1 MSTRAPLI
9 GMDLPDV
16 SVVVFF
22 DVDLRPDISDHVDAL
37 CRRLALTRD
46 IRIVRCV
53 LLLVKG
59 KISAA
64 DFND

>member
-1 MSTRAPLI
+1 
-9 GMDLPDV
+9 MDLPDV

-46 IRIVRCV
+46 IRIVRCL

-59 KISAA
+59 KMVKIRI
-64 DFND
+64 